1 MNYNYLSSRMS
12 SDTMSDTLQDS
23 LIQLN
28 DTLNK
33 DEGIVN
39 TSSAHRFLNK
49 PQEIEDQYVEY
60 ARTHLVQPDI
70 DRFLEALTGSLSD
83 PDKDRSVPGYI
94 VGPYGYGKTSTAGKV
109 WYTLEKENNYIAT
122 PPIYFKDLQAII
134 DAVYG
139 WMRYRLSGREDYLEK
154 LEESYEAKAT
164 NNIDD
169 LISQTDLKN
178 KDDVKNELEHLI
190 ESGTIDIEFS
200 VNSVLEFLSECN
212 QISRDAGF
220 DGLVVIADELQQ
232 FVSNHSS
239 DKEAYSELRDIAK
252 SIALG
257 LNEGDGLGLLFT
269 MDDGLHSDLDV
280 NADDVLARLS
290 EQNVKLNLSSVYNRQ
305 FPSNLWDS
313 LSEKYDFYDERHEI
327 ISEDALDAIGQ
338 ICERGPPLSNGPRTV
353 VDILTI
359 GIQHWLDDD
368 TPYDSL
374 DLANSYYQGT
384 VRYKGEK
391 IKAAITEAVNADVI
405 NSTEREN
412 FIKLCGVFPRGV
424 SDEFLEK
431 YSVYA
436 AKEDVKGTLHGQLI
450 ITHEE
455 GRTLKSLEREGE
467 DRGIKDELFTQFYRK
482 YDTTDIYNENASQIF
497 REVVL
502 QKELFPSKRGKT
514 LNSWVTDQDFA
525 PETQKAYTAVFSGS
539 FNGQQYPKRIL
550 EIRTGYSNDTVAN
563 ATSGHDFDLSFGFVH
578 QMEKGEAV
586 NPSIEQKDTGRV
598 VFHLDFLDS
607 FDSLP
612 SNIALLED
620 YMSPEDVNP
629 HLLLSLYKFIEK
641 WTEQNTINPNEEEQ
655 LQYIRDQLITQS
667 IQKLFGPP
675 LNGDDFFSDGESE
688 RRTTQPTQVVQKAFN
703 IIIED
708 VYPDYTTLFI
718 SNNYKTFLDDYES
731 LLYGNDPDLLISQKR
746 GNKPIEGTKADI
758 ANALGVSSNSTAKTR
773 LNKQFSS
780 LAEVEVW
787 SGSDA
792 RIRLILH
799 PLEEHLKEAI
809 EATDDEQLT
818 ISEAYD
824 VGSKTGHRTEEVDW
838 ALRLLDARE
847 YIIRHEEEEY
857 IELSDIAIDRG
868 DVLKRYEDL
877 GEKADSLTG
886 FESAWGDKKKVTEK
900 LDEVDETLEKAGE
913 EDIELLDQAL
923 GILTKVENLIS
934 TRASAV
940 QATYRERCR
949 NKKQTLSSKATK
961 KPPRDLKADVQDAK
975 VPFEMH
981 LDDVQVTLENEFKS
995 VKQDAEDA
1003 KDKLQAKIDQADNA
1017 APIPAIKR
1025 LQNGLEDA
1033 KTSISDFEDRFEKV
1047 EEKAADYSAWCDL
1060 AQDMG
1065 EIRSEMVRYK
1075 DSHDDPGQVEVLLNQ
1090 LNDQL
1095 GEIQEAFQRDTQ
1107 QTLRDAG
1114 VHRESFTDIETEF
1127 KQITEGD
1134 RDVFTFRKRVL
1145 ENTIR
1150 DATKGHATIRHTLD
1164 PHDPQQS
1171 RGNLHH
1177 EFVSQLKEEDGGFND
1192 VRERIERVRGTLGY
1206 AELLNQVPE
1215 NPDHTPESIE
1225 TGLEE
1230 VEQRIASIEDAISK
1244 MEIKDEIPLPKD
1256 DNRED
1261 DFPQTSKTLHLIVED
1276 KPVDI
1281 ASEVVAQ
1288 RDLVDSFKSE
1298 INKWRKKTEEPPE
1311 GLQYLMNEIE
1321 YNQGTDI
1328 ESILTNIADKNSGS
1342 LDIENVFDD
1351 LEKLFEGNHIQIT
1364 VKSEHR

>member
-1 MNYNYLSSRMS
+1 MS
-12 SDTMSDTLQDS
+12 NTLRES

-28 DTLNK
+28 DTINK

-70 DRFLEALTGSLSD
+70 DRFLGALTGSLSD
-83 PDKDRSVPGYI
+83 PDNDRSVPGYI

-109 WYTLEKENNYIAT
+109 WYTLENENNYIAT

-139 WMRYRLSGREDYLEK
+139 WMRHRLTGREDYLEE

-164 NNIDD
+164 NNVDD
-169 LISQTDLKN
+169 LVSQTGLDN
-178 KDDVKNELEHLI
+178 KDDVKNELEDLI
-190 ESGTIDIEFS
+190 EAGAIDIEFS

-212 QISRDAGF
+212 QIARDAGF

-232 FVSNHSS
+232 FVSNHNS

-313 LSEKYDFYDERHEI
+313 LSKKYDFHDERHEI

-368 TPYDSL
+368 TPYDAL

-424 SDEFLEK
+424 SDELLEK
-431 YSVYA
+431 YGVYT

-497 REVVL
+497 RDVVL
-502 QKELFPSKRGKT
+502 KEELFPAKRGKT
-514 LNSWVTDQDFA
+514 LNSWITDQDFA
-525 PETQKAYTAVFSGS
+525 PETQQVYTAVFSGS

-550 EIRTGYSNDTVAN
+550 EIRTGHTGETVAN
-563 ATSGHDFDLSFGFVH
+563 ATSGRDFDLSFGFVH
-578 QMEKGEAV
+578 HMEKRETV
-586 NPSIEQKDTGRV
+586 NPSIEQSDRDEV
-598 VFHLDFLDS
+598 VFHLNFLDS

-629 HLLLSLYKFIEK
+629 HLLLSLYKFIGN
-641 WTEQNTINPNEEEQ
+641 WTEQKTINPNEEEQ

-667 IQKLFGPP
+667 VQKLFGPP
-675 LNGDDFFSDGESE
+675 INGDDFLSEEGSD

-703 IIIED
+703 IVIED
-708 VYPDYTTLFI
+708 VYQDYTTLFI
-718 SNNYKTFLDDYES
+718 SDNYKTFLDDYES
-731 LLYGNDPDLLISQKR
+731 LLYGNEPDLLISQKR
-746 GNKPIEGTKADI
+746 GNKPIEGTKTDI

-773 LNKQFSS
+773 LDKQFSS

-787 SGSDA
+787 SGTDA
-792 RIRLILH
+792 RIRLTLH

-809 EATDDEQLT
+809 EEADDEQLT
-818 ISEAYD
+818 ISEAYE

-857 IELSDIAIDRG
+857 VELSDIAIDRG
-868 DVLKRYEDL
+868 DVLKRYENIK
-877 GEKADSLTG
+877 EKADSLAG
-886 FESAWGDKKKVTEK
+886 FESTWDDEKEVMEK
-900 LDEVDETLEKAGE
+900 LNEVEEALEDAGE

-923 GILTKVENLIS
+923 GTLTTVENLIS

-949 NKKQTLSSKATK
+949 NKKQALSSKATK
-961 KPPRDLKADVQDAK
+961 KPPRDMKSDVQDAK

-981 LDDVQVTLENEFKS
+981 LDDVRVTLENEFKS
-995 VKQDAEDA
+995 IKQDAEDA
-1003 KDKLQAKIDQADNA
+1003 KDELQGKIDAADGA
-1017 APIPAIKR
+1017 EPLRAIEK
-1025 LQNGLEDA
+1025 LQNGLEEA
-1033 KTSISDFEDRFEKV
+1033 KTAESDLDERFEEV

-1075 DSHDDPGQVEVLLNQ
+1075 DSHDDPGQAKVLLEQ
-1090 LNDQL
+1090 LDDQL

-1150 DATKGHATIRHTLD
+1150 EATKGHATIRHTLD
-1164 PHDPQQS
+1164 PNDPQQS
-1171 RGNLHH
+1171 RSNLHH
-1177 EFVSQLKEEDGGFND
+1177 EFTSQLKEEDGGFD
-1192 VRERIERVRGTLGY
+1192 DIRERIERVRGTLGY
-1206 AELLNQVPE
+1206 AELLNQVPDDPE
-1215 NPDHTPESIE
+1215 HTPESIE

-1230 VEQRIASIEDAISK
+1230 VEQHIASVEQAVSEMDV
-1244 MEIKDEIPLPKD
+1244 KDDIPLPEAD
-1256 DNRED
+1256 EREE
-1261 DFPQTSKTLHLIVED
+1261 DFPQTSKTLQLIVED
-1276 KPVDI
+1276 EPVDI
-1281 ASEVVAQ
+1281 ASRIVAQ
-1288 RDLVDSFKSE
+1288 RELVDSYESE
-1298 INKWRKKTEEPPE
+1298 IKKWRKTTEEPSE

-1321 YNQGTDI
+1321 YGQGTDI
-1328 ESILTNIADKNSGS
+1328 ETILTNVAEKNDGS
-1342 LDIENVFDD
+1342 LDIDNVFDD
-1351 LEKLFEGNHIQIT
+1351 LQELFEGNHIQIT